1 MIDHVKLQKII
12 AALSVSMEA
21 MNASNAEAVYAF
33 AYLHRDAMKRF
44 MGERVFDAAKP
55 VPTNVVN
62 VTAMSQHIDK
72 VFHDMGLSVDEFADK
87 MVGEQALSEGTI
99 FIDPDSEFVQ

>member
-1 MIDHVKLQKII
+1 MIDHAKLQKII

-44 MGERVFDAAKP
+44 MGERIFDTSRAL
-55 VPTNVVN
+55 PTNVLN
-62 VTAMSQHIDK
+62 ITAMSQHIDK
-72 VFHDMGLSVDEFADK
+72 VFTDMGLSVDEFADK
-87 MVGEQALSEGTI
+87 MVGEQVLSEGTI
-99 FIDPDSEFVQ
+99 VVDPDSEFVQ